1 VDVCRNQM
9 NGQVQ
14 HFALIVQLAR
24 KYKMTNDKKIEI
36 IRQLLMI
43 DTDEWLEKIK
53 TVVVDGICAESQ
65 QDTEDQKEFA
75 EWKAKKKKEEE
86 EEIPF

>member
-1 VDVCRNQM
+1 M
-9 NGQVQ
+9 TEKKLE
-14 HFALIVQLAR
+14 LIKQL
-24 KYKMTNDKKIEI
+24 M
-36 IRQLLMI
+36 MI

-53 TVVVDGICAESQ
+53 QVIVEGICAESE
-65 QDTEDQKEFA
+65 QDTKDRKDFA